1 MSAIEEEMALARQA
15 MVYEIARSARR
26 TLDGREI
33 SPRVLEAL
41 GAVPRHLFVPP
52 ENLAAAYRN
61 RPLPIGHGQ
70 TISQPFIVALMS
82 DVLDLKPDDRV
93 LEIGTGSGYQTAVLA
108 RLAGAVYTIEISKPL
123 AEGAARIFAE
133 LGLTNV
139 EARVGDGHRGWPEA
153 APFDAI
159 LVAAAPPEIPD
170 ALVAQL
176 KPGGRLVI
184 PVGREAQQL
193 VLMEKQSDGSTTL
206 REVIP
211 VCFVPLTRQENGG
224 PD

>member
-1 MSAIEEEMALARQA
+1 MSAIDDEMASARQA
-15 MVYEIARSARR
+15 MVREIERSARQA
-26 TLDGREI
+26 LGGREI

-41 GAVPRHLFVPP
+41 GAVPRHAFVPP
-52 ENLAAAYRN
+52 EHLTAAYRN

-70 TISQPFIVALMS
+70 TISQPFIVALMT
-82 DVLDLKPDDRV
+82 DVLDLEPGDRV
-93 LEIGTGSGYQTAVLA
+93 LEVGTGSGYQTAVLA

-123 AEGAARIFAE
+123 AEGAERIFAE

-139 EARVGDGHRGWPEA
+139 HARVGDGHRGWPEA

-193 VLMEKQSDGSTTL
+193 VLIEKQSDGSTTL

-211 VCFVPLTRQENGG
+211 VCFVPLTRQEDGG
-224 PD
+224 SD